1 MTIVIILEG
10 GAVQEVI
17 SDQETKVIVIDRD
30 NDHVEDHELTTVL
43 GHQSVVYKGITSST
57 VDIQVIKQVIEE
69 VSENE

>member
-17 SDQETKVIVIDRD
+17 SDQETRVVVVDRD

-43 GHQSVVYKGITSST
+43 GHESVVYKGLTSST
-57 VDIQVIKQVIEE
+57 VNTELIKQVIEE
-69 VSENE
+69 VSVNE